1 MKKISNLA
9 LIYSKNARSLA
20 YLNILQSNNLLPNT
34 IISLDVKKKYKSL
47 KTEKNKFF
55 KNNIN
60 IEKFCSKN
68 KIKLIK
74 TKNLKINDEKYLN
87 IVKKIH
93 EKYIIYAVN
102 YGDILSKKYFLLN
115 KKFIHI
121 HPGKLPKF
129 KGSTTFYYQIL
140 KENCI
145 SYSAIFQNRKIDDGK
160 IILSKTYSVKKDNI
174 IKSKLDQVYD
184 PYLRSLVLLKVI
196 QKLKKLKKLQSK
208 NQSKKNKKIYYIIHP
223 ILKHISILSKN

>member
-9 LIYSKNARSLA
+9 LIYSKMRSLA

-34 IISLDVKKKYKSL
+34 IISLDVKKKYKNL

-87 IVKKIH
+87 IVKK
-93 EKYIIYAVN
+93 
-102 YGDILSKKYFLLN
+102 FM
-115 KKFIHI
+115 
-121 HPGKLPKF
+121 
-129 KGSTTFYYQIL
+129 
-140 KENCI
+140 
-145 SYSAIFQNRKIDDGK
+145 
-160 IILSKTYSVKKDNI
+160 
-174 IKSKLDQVYD
+174 
-184 PYLRSLVLLKVI
+184 
-196 QKLKKLKKLQSK
+196 
-208 NQSKKNKKIYYIIHP
+208 KIYN
-223 ILKHISILSKN
+223 LCS